1 MQEHGK
7 WGLCAWY
14 FHLMYPLRGVYSKYQ
29 WFSMGIWSLQLT
41 EQIFQ
46 LFLAYL
52 LKFHLK
58 RKDKI
63 LLTMDLLVLFLALL
77 QMLVGL
83 FQLLLRS
90 KFFYENIKFTYFS
103 FIKDVSLSLS
113 VLRQEAFNCF
123 CRSHIDSIWFLK
135 SLKFVNNCTFFFNK
149 VILIISFL

>member
-90 KFFYENIKFTYFS
+90 KFFYENINCILKNYLKNKIDNYLYKLFINFLYDAIKKNKFFY
-103 FIKDVSLSLS
+103 
-113 VLRQEAFNCF
+113 NC
-123 CRSHIDSIWFLK
+123 
-135 SLKFVNNCTFFFNK
+135 NK
-149 VILIISFL
+149 